1 MDIRSLEELKKK
13 DRLKKDRLEGCLRF
27 HLIGVGGIGM
37 SGLAKILLKEGFK
50 VSGSDLRKGCILKE
64 LESLGVEVGVG
75 HREGNMGNIRE
86 GDVVVYSLAIG
97 VENEEYRVGLA
108 RNCIMLSRPEM
119 LNLLIKDWYSVGVCG
134 SHGKTTVSGLIGK
147 IFFDMGSDPKIIVG
161 GELDFIQSNVY
172 WGSGERVIFEA
183 CEAYGSL
190 LKYEPRMVVVTN
202 IDWDHMEYFETK
214 EELKKDFEV
223 LLEKVKGMGGEVILN
238 GDDEDLSELRR
249 RVGIE
254 GGGFGIL
261 GGDLEVRGLN
271 LRFEKEGSYFD
282 VERGGE
288 YLGCIFTRLHGRHH
302 VMNILGALSVG
313 LRLGVDFDWMRKTL
327 EVGNFIGRRLE
338 LMGEKGGV
346 RIYSDYGHHPR
357 EVAATL
363 EGVRQF
369 SGGLGKVVVIFQ
381 PHLYTRTKF
390 LYREFG
396 RSLKG
401 CDMVYILP
409 IFGAREEEME
419 GVSSRLIGGVMGG
432 LGEGVRVLDRDEDL
446 IEEVRAGCFSGL
458 GAGDIIVFIGA
469 GDIHERLGE
478 VMGWM

>member
-1 MDIRSLEELKKK
+1 MSIRLNIRTLKELKELY
-13 DRLKKDRLEGCLRF
+13 RLGSYLRF
-27 HLIGVGGIGM
+27 HLIGIGGIGM
-37 SGLAKILLKEGFK
+37 SGIAKILLKEGFK
-50 VSGSDLRKGCILKE
+50 VSGSDLRMSGALKE
-64 LESLGVEVGVG
+64 LGSLGVEVMVG
-75 HREGNMGNIRE
+75 HRGENIRE
-86 GDVVVYSLAIG
+86 GDIIVYSLAIG
-97 VENEEYRVGLA
+97 DKNVEYQEGLE
-108 RNCIMLSRPEM
+108 RGSIMLSRPEV
-119 LNLLIKDWYSVGVCG
+119 LNLLIKDWYGVGVCG

-172 WGSGERVIFEA
+172 WGKGDWVIFEA

-190 LKYEPRMVVVTN
+190 LKYEPKMLVVTN

-223 LLEKVKGMGGEVILN
+223 LMERVKGEGGEVILN
-238 GDDEDLSELRR
+238 GDDEELSEIRR
-249 RVGIE
+249 RMDIK
-254 GGGFGIL
+254 GGGFGIF
-261 GGDLEVRGLN
+261 GKDLEVRGMN
-271 LRFEKEGSYFD
+271 LRFEKEGNYFD
-282 VERGGE
+282 VESGGE
-288 YLGCIFTRLHGRHH
+288 YLGRIFTRLHGRHH

-313 LRLGVDFDWMRKTL
+313 LKLGVDFDLMRRSL

-357 EVAATL
+357 EVEATL

-369 SGGLGKVVVIFQ
+369 IGRGKVVVIFQ

-396 RSLKG
+396 RSLEG

-409 IFGAREEEME
+409 IFGAREEEIK
-419 GVSSRLIGGVMGG
+419 GVSSQLIGEAMGG
-432 LGEGVRVLDRDEDL
+432 VGMGVRVLDRNEDL
-446 IEEVRAGCFSGL
+446 IEEVRGGCFCGL
-458 GAGDIIVFIGA
+458 GSGDIILFIGA
-469 GDIHERLGE
+469 GDIHGLLWE
-478 VMGWM
+478 VMGLM